1 MAALKKLVQI
11 RLELLKKDQFRKQ
24 QKQLVIQLVTKL
36 TVKIGAEN
44 MEFDREIPPE
54 KRKEIIDEHRL
65 MSYINRIEYQKIIN
79 LLVNTATNH
88 LNLK

>member
-1 MAALKKLVQI
+1 MH
-11 RLELLKKDQFRKQ
+11 LELLKKEQFRKQ

-65 MSYINRIEYQKIIN
+65 M
-79 LLVNTATNH
+79 
-88 LNLK
+88 

>member
-1 MAALKKLVQI
+1 MAALKKLVQM

-44 MEFDREIPPE
+44 MEFDREIPSE
-54 KRKEIIDEHRL
+54 KRKEILMNID
-65 MSYINRIEYQKIIN
+65 
-79 LLVNTATNH
+79 
-88 LNLK
+88 

>member
-1 MAALKKLVQI
+1 MAALKKLVQM
-11 RLELLKKDQFRKQ
+11 RSELLKKDQFRKQ

-54 KRKEIIDEHRL
+54 KRKEIIDEPRL
-65 MSYINRIEYQKIIN
+65 M
-79 LLVNTATNH
+79 
-88 LNLK
+88 

>member
-1 MAALKKLVQI
+1 MH
-11 RLELLKKDQFRKQ
+11 LELLKKEQFRKQ

-54 KRKEIIDEHRL
+54 KTKEIIDKHRL
-65 MSYINRIEYQKIIN
+65 M
-79 LLVNTATNH
+79 
-88 LNLK
+88 